1 MERNALC
8 NRCTCFFCTCLS
20 VLLQFYSNQVLM
32 LNDQTEAPSFRLFD
46 KHNYY
51 PMPKW
56 VVFGH
61 HFAAIA
67 GAGPLVGPVLAAQF
81 GFMPGFVW
89 MLVGAVVAG
98 AVHDVIILTA
108 SVRHDGKSLAEIA
121 KIEISSFSG
130 NITSIAVL
138 IILVIA
144 LAGLGVVVVNALAES
159 SWGTFTIAATIP
171 IAISWDCGCLNLERA
186 KRSKQPLSG

>member
-1 MERNALC
+1 MNAMPFVIGALA
-8 NRCTCFFCTCLS
+8 
-20 VLLQFYSNQVLM
+20 VLM
-32 LNDQTEAPSFRLFD
+32 LAYRFYYSFIAAKVLTLNDMNEAPSIRLFD

-81 GFMPGFVW
+81 GFMPGFIW
-89 MLVGAVVAG
+89 MLVGAVMAG
-98 AVHDVIILTA
+98 AVHDLVILTA

-121 KIEISSFSG
+121 KDLIQNNVYICAKFNVCKTISVWKKNSLCCF
-130 NITSIAVL
+130 L
-138 IILVIA
+138 I
-144 LAGLGVVVVNALAES
+144 
-159 SWGTFTIAATIP
+159 
-171 IAISWDCGCLNLERA
+171 
-186 KRSKQPLSG
+186 